1 MKKYLANQTF
11 RYLLSGILSFSVE
24 NISFSVFYYLLSMD
38 HVASNI
44 LSIIIALIVNF
55 FVSKKF
61 VFRDHEEAKMKTQF
75 AKYALLVL
83 VNLIISTNLIGLL
96 IDKSVPAYVAK
107 FMVTCLV
114 ITWTYF
120 IYKKIIFVK
129 RGKEV

>member
-24 NISFSVFYYLLSMD
+24 NVSFSVFYYALSMG
-38 HVASNI
+38 HVVSNV
-44 LSIIIALIVNF
+44 LSIVIALIVNF

-61 VFRDHEEAKMKTQF
+61 VFRDREEAKVKTQF

-83 VNLIISTNLIGLL
+83 VNLIISTNLIGFL
-96 IDKSVPAYVAK
+96 IGKSVPAYLAK
-107 FMVTCLV
+107 FLVTCLV

-120 IYKKIIFVK
+120 IYQKIIFVK